1 VSDVFEKGW
10 NVIRFRR
17 TLLGETAGMWQK
29 MQRATHYAVR
39 SASLSS
45 GEDSCRWLLRNSG
58 KFTVRSMYLALKMC
72 GWLGSL

>member
-29 MQRATHYAVR
+29 MQRATHYAV
-39 SASLSS
+39 
-45 GEDSCRWLLRNSG
+45 
-58 KFTVRSMYLALKMC
+58 VLALVAGKIPVGGC
-72 GWLGSL
+72 LGILVSSRLGRCI